1 MTDKDASVRMVFKNF
16 KSVIPGRY
24 TGTNGFY
31 FGAIPYREKYT
42 ILAYK
47 VVDDKVA
54 VATRLSDDD
63 TPDQNVARVCTF
75 GRAAY
80 RAKM

>member
-24 TGTNGFY
+24 TGTKGFY
-31 FGAIPYREKYT
+31 FGEIPYREKYT

-47 VVDDKVA
+47 VVEDEVA

-63 TPDQNVARVCTF
+63 TPLVYKRMTAEEFKQFLKTI
-75 GRAAY
+75 
-80 RAKM
+80 